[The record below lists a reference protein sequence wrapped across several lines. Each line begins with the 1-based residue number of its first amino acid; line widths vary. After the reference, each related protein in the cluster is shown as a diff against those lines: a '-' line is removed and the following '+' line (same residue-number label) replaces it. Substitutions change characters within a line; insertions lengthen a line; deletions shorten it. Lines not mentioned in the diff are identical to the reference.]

1 MKTLDELI
9 KVYSTLLQAGEIQA
23 AYRGIFGFLGK
34 LRAEFIKKH
43 PHYDVSGIYQ
53 GYMDMSYFSLS
64 TKSLKYKGLK
74 IAVVY
79 LHEKGDFEVW
89 LSARNRDI
97 AKSYASILNSN
108 ISGDVNLFHDI
119 NNPDAIIE
127 CILTP
132 EPDFEDQVSL
142 IDIIDQGVEKF
153 KIKFDWRL
161 THYEIRWF
169 WDLRKRHGNDGPLLQ
184 GYSEF

>member
-34 LRAEFIKKH
+34 LRAALIKKY
-43 PHYDVSGIYQ
+43 PHYEVSSFYQ

-64 TKSLKYKGLK
+64 TKALKDKGLK

-79 LHEKGDFEVW
+79 LHEKGAFEAW

-97 AKSYASILNSN
+97 AKTYASMLKRDGRGNL
-108 ISGDVNLFHDI
+108 NLFHDES
-119 NNPDAIIE
+119 NSDAILE
-127 CILTP
+127 CSLNSNP
-132 EPDFEDQVSL
+132 SFEDQDSL
-142 IDIIDQGVEKF
+142 IETIDQALRIFVKT
-153 KIKFDWRL
+153 ISDRL
-161 THYEIRWF
+161 SI
-169 WDLRKRHGNDGPLLQ
+169 
-184 GYSEF
+184 EF